1 MFSPRNREMLKIE
14 NGEVF
19 IDRDGYLFWYIL
31 QFYRTGVI
39 PTIPTSHATASL
51 IAFSQ
56 EDLAREIDYYQL
68 PLPAPTEPSPSVLAT
83 TLGSKTVDEFIS
95 ALCSTAKDTLANFRT
110 NLAFTYFQHPR
121 ECKDYWANDV
131 VSHPWTA
138 RLKEFEIVG
147 FEILESVGQEIGQ
160 YLQKHLQGLRW
171 KLELH
176 VGNTPSSNNSYR
188 VVIDFES
195 KPKKEDIIANSCFL
209 KEMHQP

>member
-1 MFSPRNREMLKIE
+1 MLKIE

-39 PTIPTSHATASL
+39 PTIPTFNATASL

-68 PLPAPTEPSPSVLAT
+68 PLPAPTEQSPSVLAT
-83 TLGSKTVDEFIS
+83 TLVSKTVDEFIS
-95 ALCSTAKDTLANFRT
+95 VVCSAAKDTLANFRT

-121 ECKDYWANDV
+121 EYDYWANYV
-131 VSHPWTA
+131 ISHPWAA
-138 RLKEFEIVG
+138 RLKEFELVG

-160 YLQKHLQGLRW
+160 YLSKHVQGLQW

-188 VVIDFES
+188 VMIDFES
-195 KPKKEDIIANSCFL
+195 KPKKEDIITNSSFL